1 MEVGKIYSQ
10 NLVINVNLPKAH
22 TCNNLFPNSEDEES
36 PTWSAYVGKMFTAAS
51 TYLPTQVSDMM
62 HQDRAFATVR
72 LNMFGLKNICALA
85 M

>member
-1 MEVGKIYSQ
+1 MAYYVTFIFTS
-10 NLVINVNLPKAH
+10 LTI
-22 TCNNLFPNSEDEES
+22 LFPTSQEEES

-85 M
+85 T

>member
-1 MEVGKIYSQ
+1 MAYYVKFSLQKFID
-10 NLVINVNLPKAH
+10 VVC
-22 TCNNLFPNSEDEES
+22 TMLFPSSQEEVS

-85 M
+85 T

>member
-1 MEVGKIYSQ
+1 MSIYLMFI
-10 NLVINVNLPKAH
+10 LVTLLIPI
-22 TCNNLFPNSEDEES
+22 SEEEES

-85 M
+85 T

>member
-1 MEVGKIYSQ
+1 MSIY
-10 NLVINVNLPKAH
+10 LMLIIA
-22 TCNNLFPNSEDEES
+22 TIIFPIREEEES

-51 TYLPTQVSDMM
+51 TYLPAQVSDMM

>member
-1 MEVGKIYSQ
+1 MLKCVKFA
-10 NLVINVNLPKAH
+10 P
-22 TCNNLFPNSEDEES
+22 TLFPTSQDEES

-51 TYLPTQVSDMM
+51 TYLPSQVSDMM

-85 M
+85 T

>member
-1 MEVGKIYSQ
+1 MSIY
-10 NLVINVNLPKAH
+10 LMLIIA
-22 TCNNLFPNSEDEES
+22 TIFFPISEEEES